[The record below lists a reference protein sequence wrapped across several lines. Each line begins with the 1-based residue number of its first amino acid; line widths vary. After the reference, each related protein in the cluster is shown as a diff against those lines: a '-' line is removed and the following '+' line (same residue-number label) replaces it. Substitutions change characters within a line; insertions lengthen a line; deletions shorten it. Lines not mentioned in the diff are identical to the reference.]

1 MLKFQVVLAEVSKMQ
16 IMVPCH
22 ACSELKRPLSH
33 CTSCDTSAS
42 IDADVSAWR
51 LALHAHHIA
60 RVTSLPALPQAEEL
74 PAVAPRPLKLVLT
87 VPDPAPPMDPR
98 IASAEPLFESDQPL
112 SFNWDEGRSRLRR
125 TA

>member
-1 MLKFQVVLAEVSKMQ
+1 MQ

-22 ACSELKRPLSH
+22 ACSALKRPLSH
-33 CTSCDTSAS
+33 CTSCDTAAS

-60 RVTSLPALPQAEEL
+60 RVTAVPAAVETRQP
-74 PAVAPRPLKLVLT
+74 VAPTPLKLVLA
-87 VPDPAPPMDPR
+87 VPDPAPPTDPR
-98 IASAEPLFESDQPL
+98 IASVEPLFESDQPL
-112 SFNWDEGRSRLRR
+112 SFDWDEGRSRLRR

>member
-1 MLKFQVVLAEVSKMQ
+1 MLKFQVLLAEVSTMQ

-22 ACSELKRPLSH
+22 SCSELKRPLSH
-33 CTSCDTSAS
+33 CTSCDTTAS

-60 RVTSLPALPQAEEL
+60 RVTSVPVPAAADR
-74 PAVAPRPLKLVLT
+74 PAAPTPLKLVLA
-87 VPDPAPPMDPR
+87 VADPAPPIDPR
-98 IASAEPLFESDQPL
+98 IASAEPLFDSDQPL
-112 SFNWDEGRSRLRR
+112 SFDWDEGRSRLRR

>member
-1 MLKFQVVLAEVSKMQ
+1 MLKFQVLLADVSQMQ

-22 ACSELKRPLSH
+22 TCSELKRPLSH
-33 CTSCDTSAS
+33 CTACDTAAS

-60 RVTSLPALPQAEEL
+60 RVTSLPTPPEAEH
-74 PAVAPRPLKLVLT
+74 PAAAPRPLKLVLM
-87 VPDPAPPMDPR
+87 VPDPAPPIDPR

-112 SFNWDEGRSRLRR
+112 SFDWDEGRSRLRR

>member
-1 MLKFQVVLAEVSKMQ
+1 MLKFQVVLADVSQMQ

-22 ACSELKRPLSH
+22 SCSELKRPLSH
-33 CTSCDTSAS
+33 CTSCDTAAS

-60 RVTSLPALPQAEEL
+60 RVTSLPAPRVAER
-74 PAVAPRPLKLVLT
+74 PVAAPTPLTLVLT
-87 VPDPAPPMDPR
+87 VPDPAPPTDPR
-98 IASAEPLFESDQPL
+98 IAGGEPLFESDQPL
-112 SFNWDEGRSRLRR
+112 SFDWDEGRSRLRR

>member
-22 ACSELKRPLSH
+22 TCSELKRPLSH
-33 CTSCDTSAS
+33 CTSCDTAAS

-60 RVTSLPALPQAEEL
+60 RVTSVPSAREAAQPAA
-74 PAVAPRPLKLVLT
+74 APTPLTLVLS
-87 VPDPAPPMDPR
+87 VPDPAPPIDPR

-112 SFNWDEGRSRLRR
+112 SFDWDEGRSRLRR

>member
-22 ACSELKRPLSH
+22 TCSELKRPLSH
-33 CTSCDTSAS
+33 CTSCDTAAS

-60 RVTSLPALPQAEEL
+60 RVTSVPSPREAALPTA
-74 PAVAPRPLKLVLT
+74 APTPLTLVLT
-87 VPDPAPPMDPR
+87 VPDPAPPIDPR

-112 SFNWDEGRSRLRR
+112 SFDWDEGRSRLRR